1 MATYLDRRAEVEAA
15 YARGLRGLAEDKPR
29 EDKRWLFGMGVSTS
43 GARIDSCQH
52 LSSAVDAYNRVLAST
67 RELADAHEE
76 LSGTIRR
83 IKESTEKGTL
93 RSQAL
98 FLVAPA
104 AVTCAVGQ
112 CLVHCRSAGS
122 RDSHRPVYLR
132 ASEEPKDGRRRD
144 RAAGPDQSRDCA
156 LPCLQ
161 SPSVQR
167 WVRGFESH
175 YDMI

>member
-1 MATYLDRRAEVEAA
+1 MAQPDTAVSAHLHGLCTGVCSAQETQAWSRAMATYLDRRAEVEAA

-29 EDKRWLFGMGVSTS
+29 EDKRWLFGMGVSTN

-76 LSGTIRR
+76 LGGTIRR

-98 FLVAPA
+98 SRRPGCSHLCGLANALCTVRSGWQPRLAP
-104 AVTCAVGQ
+104 
-112 CLVHCRSAGS
+112 SS
-122 RDSHRPVYLR
+122 
-132 ASEEPKDGRRRD
+132 
-144 RAAGPDQSRDCA
+144 
-156 LPCLQ
+156 LP
-161 SPSVQR
+161 PSIC
-167 WVRGFESH
+167 GA
-175 YDMI
+175 